1 MSKSFKKYFV
11 LSVLF
16 IFPIVIYL
24 FFASGKNNFA
34 LLPVLTT
41 EVDDVK
47 HWVTFSKEP
56 IQFEDKITVLGF
68 WGEDLSSKKGD
79 ALNLNQKIY
88 KRFYQF
94 KDFQFVMVLNKGQQN
109 QVQELKQELKSGV
122 GTDLI
127 KWRFIFGSDDQ
138 IISLFKSLKTPLKLT
153 DKNSLPYVFIID
165 KQRNLRGR
173 DDDED
178 MGTLFGF
185 NAESVAEINNKMVD
199 DVKVILAEYRRAW
212 KKYNKTTSPWI
223 WKTLVI

>member
-11 LSVLF
+11 LSILF

-68 WGEDLSSKKGD
+68 WGKDLLSKKGD

-94 KDFQFVMVLNKGQQN
+94 KDFHFVMVVKQGYQA
-109 QVQELKQELKSGV
+109 QVEELKEELKAGV

-127 KWRFIFGSDDQ
+127 KWRFVFGNDDQ
-138 IISLFKSLKTPLKLT
+138 IASLFNSLKTPLQLS
-153 DKNSLPYVFIID
+153 KNYSLPYVFIID
-165 KQRNLRGR
+165 KELNLRGR

-178 MGTLFGF
+178 GGTLYGF
-185 NAESVAEINNKMVD
+185 NAQSVAEINNKMVD
-199 DVKVILAEYRRAW
+199 DIKVILAEYRRAW
-212 KKYNKTTSPWI
+212 KKYNKNTTR
-223 WKTLVI
+223 